1 MLHVKPDIYQTD
13 YSIHSKLGISPYSE
27 IINGS
32 TTFKPRKGS
41 ERLKK
46 NDQLLNLMFCCFFHF
61 LRSNVPENKFHK
73 HKLRVL
79 LFTRIKL
86 VACVLARA
94 CDRTDQMEKTAI
106 RNNFKAEAMESF
118 MC

>member
-1 MLHVKPDIYQTD
+1 MVHVKPDIYQTD

>member
-1 MLHVKPDIYQTD
+1 MVHVKPNIYQTD

-79 LFTRIKL
+79 LFTRIKS
-86 VACVLARA
+86 VACVLAHA
-94 CDRTDQMEKTAI
+94 CDRTHQMEKTAI

-118 MC
+118 IC